1 MSITLKHIRSGWL
14 YEVASASA
22 PTTFAAIDPASVPV
36 YSTTSQVVL
45 RVTADSA
52 QYGATAYIIEGSG
65 GGNTSDLSTVTLSVP
80 GGNGTTRTD
89 YFNLAPGTGTY
100 GTISSTETIDQGHLT
115 SRLSHEQQVELES
128 LVGSVCNYNGSIIR
142 VVESSRTD
150 SKELE
155 EGGMLEGFDVTLTSS
170 RQQWSDLNMRP
181 IVGATLTRGGKKFR
195 VESVVTSD
203 GAFELG
209 LLKKH
214 G

>member
-1 MSITLKHIRSGWL
+1 MSITLKQLRAGWL

-22 PTTFAAIDPASVPV
+22 PTTFAAVDPASVPV
-36 YSTTSQVVL
+36 YSTASEVVI
-45 RVTADSA
+45 RVMADSA
-52 QYGATAYIIEGSG
+52 QYGATAYVVQGSG
-65 GGNTSDLSTVTLSVP
+65 GGGTSDLSTVTLSVP

-89 YFNLAPGTGTY
+89 YFNLAPATGTY
-100 GTISSTETIDQGHLT
+100 GTITSTETVDRGHLT

-128 LVGSVCNYNGSIIR
+128 LVGSVCNYNGALMR
-142 VVESSRTD
+142 VVESSRIDT
-150 SKELE
+150 KELE

-170 RQQWSDLNMRP
+170 RQQWSGLNMRP
-181 IVGATLTRGGKKFR
+181 IVGATLTRGGKRFR